1 MGSPPTGCSH
11 FEASQPVISVAISPS
26 RLEVLP
32 HPRRSRADGRPKRK
46 RRLCPPSCPL
56 PLLVVAVDSGDT
68 ALDLRGRCSPSPSP
82 SPQSAVDHPSA
93 SAWRR
98 DRTRCYILPCH
109 VGEPLYYTT
118 VSIPGLPS
126 PVARLD
132 ACWLCRLQGRPGG
145 RHRRAAHRAVG
156 SHGGQ
161 W

>member
-1 MGSPPTGCSH
+1 M
-11 FEASQPVISVAISPS
+11 ISVAISPS

-32 HPRRSRADGRPKRK
+32 YPRRRWPAQKEKEALPA
-46 RRLCPPSCPL
+46 SCPL

-82 SPQSAVDHPSA
+82 AVDHPSA